1 MTNQDIIET
10 IKYLNFCGLCTTG
23 DCKNCARKI
32 AKDKVLELL
41 ENEHKLKVFVVTRK
55 ADWCEDNAIAVLAV
69 DKLHAERCA
78 RCNSSYFAKGE
89 VLVTEVKTDKEKVI
103 LISNVG
109 A

>member
-1 MTNQDIIET
+1 MIGDPATTKVDI
-10 IKYLNFCGLCTTG
+10 
-23 DCKNCARKI
+23 
-32 AKDKVLELL
+32 DKLSKAMQPKQ
-41 ENEHKLKVFVVTRK
+41 NLKVFLVTRK
-55 ADWCEDNAIAVLAV
+55 ADWCEDDAIAVLAV

-89 VLVTEVKTDKEKVI
+89 VLVTEVKADKEKVI

>member
-1 MTNQDIIET
+1 MIGDPATTKVDID
-10 IKYLNFCGLCTTG
+10 KLSKAMQPKQNL
-23 DCKNCARKI
+23 KI
-32 AKDKVLELL
+32 FL
-41 ENEHKLKVFVVTRK
+41 VTRK
-55 ADWCEDNAIAVLAV
+55 ADWCEDDAIAILAV

-89 VLVTEVKTDKEKVI
+89 VLITEVKADKEKVI